1 MIVIA
6 GSEKYGLGFNDD
18 RIVQV
23 ISQPIYGMLHWRAA
37 SAQFGQDLNRKAVIA
52 EVQIA
57 VPFRACAPL
66 TNAPSMK
73 GRIAIVQRQD
83 CMFQEKARYV
93 QESGA
98 VGIIIIDNTVGTS
111 IDVLPPFA
119 MSGDQT
125 IKDDIVIPA
134 VFLYNKEGLAF
145 MEHIVHYPNA
155 LVRLSDR
162 LSNPSY
168 LFEDFACHGKNKYP
182 SKKLDLLEEM
192 DHSEDIIVID
202 SSLPAVLLNFR
213 FTSVTAGNNTESK
226 QKVIEEN
233 VEEMQK
239 LYNLTTESDTL
250 MFYNVIRQIGYW
262 QLGLNMQ
269 PTEAQL
275 RKFFL
280 LIPTVIRI
288 QRINEKP
295 GRLLGSITTVI
306 CRSWDE
312 VFDCRRIR

>member
-1 MIVIA
+1 
-6 GSEKYGLGFNDD
+6 FNDN

-23 ISQPIYGMLHWRAA
+23 VSQPIFGKLHWRAA
-37 SAQFGQDLNRKAVIA
+37 SAQFGKNLNYKAVVA

-57 VPFRACAPL
+57 VPFRACSPL
-66 TNAPSMK
+66 TNAPRMK
-73 GRIAIVQRQD
+73 GRIAVVQRQD

-93 QESGA
+93 QRSGA
-98 VGIIIIDNTVGTS
+98 IGIIIIDNTIGTS

-125 IKDDIVIPA
+125 MKDDIVIPA

-162 LSNPSY
+162 LSNPYS
-168 LFEDFACHGKNKYP
+168 LFENFACYGKYKYP
-182 SKKLDLLEEM
+182 LNKLDLLE
-192 DHSEDIIVID
+192 DVDFSEDVIVID

-213 FTSVTAGNNTESK
+213 FASVSAENNTEDK

-233 VEEMQK
+233 IEEMQK
-239 LYNLTTESDTL
+239 LYNLATESDTV

-269 PTEAQL
+269 PTEAEL
-275 RKFFL
+275 KKFFL
-280 LIPTVIRI
+280 LIPTVIKMKEI
-288 QRINEKP
+288 AQKP
-295 GRLLGSITTVI
+295 GRLLGSITTVS
-306 CRSWDE
+306 CRLWDE
-312 VFDCRRIR
+312 LFDCQRVR